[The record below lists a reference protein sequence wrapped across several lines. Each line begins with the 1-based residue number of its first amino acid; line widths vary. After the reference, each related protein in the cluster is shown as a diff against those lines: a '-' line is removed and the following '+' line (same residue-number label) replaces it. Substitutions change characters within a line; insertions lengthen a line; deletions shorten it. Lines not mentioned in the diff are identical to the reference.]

1 MTLITF
7 GYYISILMPSLF
19 SRTDSELASLLLLLF
34 PHRLFWFLRDRYTP
48 NHSQSIRCNTVHGAE
63 AKASVLQIIC
73 NCFAEVCL
81 SRWLI
86 IKLSLKTELPAQA
99 SHLNS
104 AYITACYLWKTQ
116 ACVGGLRVKCKHFGL
131 ERGICQWWG
140 ITDASAVPRA
150 GTRFSICPPQASPT
164 SLMQTVPAQPPSSA
178 ERSKDQSLRA
188 RWETSWPA
196 MFGSWTAQ
204 SDQFLLMKQSH
215 RFVYAWIAWMSYI
228 LATRTSFF

>member
-7 GYYISILMPSLF
+7 GHYISILMPSLF

-34 PHRLFWFLRDRYTP
+34 PHRLFWFLLRDRYTP
-48 NHSQSIRCNTVHGAE
+48 NDSQSIRCNTVHGAE

-150 GTRFSICPPQASPT
+150 GTRLSICPPQASPT
-164 SLMQTVPAQPPSSA
+164 NRPGTATVQ
-178 ERSKDQSLRA
+178 
-188 RWETSWPA
+188 RWALKRP
-196 MFGSWTAQ
+196 
-204 SDQFLLMKQSH
+204 
-215 RFVYAWIAWMSYI
+215 IAPGQRCLVREPLSQ
-228 LATRTSFF
+228 TSFC